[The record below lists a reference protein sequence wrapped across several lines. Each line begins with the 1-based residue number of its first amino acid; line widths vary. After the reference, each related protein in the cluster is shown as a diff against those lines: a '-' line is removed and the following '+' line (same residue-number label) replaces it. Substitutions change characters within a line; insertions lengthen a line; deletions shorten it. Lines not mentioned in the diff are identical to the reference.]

1 MKAVIR
7 ENYVTFEKL
16 SIKEVDKPIP
26 KDNEVLVKV
35 YATTVNRSD
44 CAVVTG
50 VPFIMR
56 LVIGLIKPKLSIT
69 GTDFAGVI
77 EAIGNYVKGFKVGD
91 KVWGLNDEGL
101 SSHAAYMTIKEDAGI
116 IKMHESQ
123 TFQEAAACAEGA
135 HYAYNTI
142 KKLNF
147 QKDDKVL
154 VYGATGAIGSAALQ
168 IAKHFGAYVTA
179 VGNTKN
185 IQLLKHLG
193 ADKTYDYLTE
203 DFTQDEERYQFVF
216 DAVGK
221 SSFGVCR
228 KLMLPKGI
236 YVSSELGPGYENIYL
251 PLLTKIK
258 GGQRVVFPIPTD
270 CRRSLLFI
278 NELIEKGE
286 YKAVIDRTYK
296 PEDIID
302 AFEYVSSG
310 QKTGNVIIDF
320 ESFK

>member
-77 EAIGNYVKGFKVGD
+77 EAIGNNVKGFKVGD
-91 KVWGLNDEGL
+91 NVWGLNDEGL

-147 QKDDKVL
+147 KKGDKVL

-185 IQLLKHLG
+185 IQLLKDLG

-228 KLMLPKGI
+228 KLMLPEGI

-278 NELIEKGE
+278 NELIENGE

-320 ESFK
+320 ENF